1 MVPQKCAFFGKTDII
16 GHIGQPLENNYSRM
30 ELFTK
35 DEIPS
40 KFDKIKKMTEI
51 LYSIRPEIGKYCWD
65 STIFR
70 DNEHLD
76 VPEEMTRSRVQ
87 VEGAVKNQK
96 LF

>member
-1 MVPQKCAFFGKTDII
+1 MTDKL
-16 GHIGQPLENNYSRM
+16 QPLDNNIIAVLKNQYKKWLNL

-35 DEIPS
+35 EEIPS

-70 DNEHLD
+70 ENEHLD
-76 VPEEMTRSRVQ
+76 VPEEMT
-87 VEGAVKNQK
+87 QK
-96 LF
+96 VTHMMDQM